1 MKRFAF
7 WFILGLV
14 GLAAVRANHR
24 HVREERDRA
33 VRAHRVAQSRK
44 FISVESN
51 GKRVV
56 INGDGVSVSDLARN
70 DDENDDRVAG
80 EGRAVSSPQVVDI
93 DDEGRVTVEGLPVP
107 VVPGTRTTEAVAEPP
122 KPPKPAKIRVRNVR
136 APKSPVP
143 PRPPVPPKPPEFM
156 ARVDDTAGVEPTVV
170 AGLISATED
179 RARANAF
186 ARFRKALAKQLA
198 PDVPPT
204 WNVPERLV
212 KSLKPEVTV
221 TPHPRDYGTMYTAEV
236 SAKVSPGRRAKIVEA
251 YRHERR
257 VEKLTY
263 AGGGLG
269 FLLVCLGVMSGYI
282 RADVA
287 TKGYYT
293 NKLRLAAAAGVG
305 AAGVLIYQAVA

>member
-7 WFILGLV
+7 WFIMGLV
-14 GLAAVRANHR
+14 GLAAVRAN
-24 HVREERDRA
+24 
-33 VRAHRVAQSRK
+33 RAHRPHPRPDRVDRVVVDGRK
-44 FISVESN
+44 YLSVESN

-56 INGDGVSVSDLARN
+56 IDGDGVSVRDLARVVDVR
-70 DDENDDRVAG
+70 DDEDGDDRPAPTV
-80 EGRAVSSPQVVDI
+80 RVVD
-93 DDEGRVTVEGLPVP
+93 DGLGRVTVEGLPVP

-122 KPPKPAKIRVRNVR
+122 KPAKTRVRGVR
-136 APKSPVP
+136 APKPPAP
-143 PRPPVPPKPPEFM
+143 PRSP
-156 ARVDDTAGVEPTVV
+156 AWVDDTSGVEPTVV

-179 RARANAF
+179 RARADAF
-186 ARFRKALAKQLA
+186 AKFRKVLAKQLA
-198 PDVPPT
+198 PDVPPN
-204 WNVPERLV
+204 WAVPERLV

-236 SAKVSPGRRAKIVEA
+236 SAKVSPARRLKIVET
-251 YRHERR
+251 YRHERQ